1 MNCEG
6 LQDVKERLAS
16 IDGKLEVYNKLLEVH
31 IEATN
36 LLKDDVAEQ
45 RTQTTDIIKLVF
57 EQSEKNQN
65 ALNRQLKISVGIFA
79 GVATIITALAA
90 WLNYAGSVSP

>member
-36 LLKDDVAEQ
+36 ILKEDVAEQ

-57 EQSEKNQN
+57 EQSDKNQN

-79 GVATIITALAA
+79 GIATIITALAA
-90 WLNYAGSVSP
+90 WLNYAGSVAP

>member
-16 IDGKLEVYNKLLEVH
+16 IDGKLEVYNRLLEVH

-36 LLKDDVAEQ
+36 ILKEDVAEQ

-79 GVATIITALAA
+79 GIATIITALAA
-90 WLNYAGSVSP
+90 WLNYAGGVSP

>member
-6 LQDVKERLAS
+6 LQDVKEKLAS

-36 LLKDDVAEQ
+36 ILKEDVAEQ
-45 RTQTTDIIKLVF
+45 RTQTTDIIKMVF

-79 GVATIITALAA
+79 GIATIITALAA
-90 WLNYAGSVSP
+90 WLNYTGSVAP